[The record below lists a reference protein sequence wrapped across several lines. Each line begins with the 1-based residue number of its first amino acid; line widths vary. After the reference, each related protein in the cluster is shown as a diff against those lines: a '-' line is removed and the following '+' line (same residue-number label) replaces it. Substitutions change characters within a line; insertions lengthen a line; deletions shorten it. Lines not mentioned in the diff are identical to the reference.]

1 MPKSFSKRKD
11 LIYTGEGFE
20 NSYLCNRKKVA
31 MNAVER
37 KKEIYKVT
45 LIGAIGNVILPVVKG
60 VIGVLSNSGALI
72 ADAIHSA
79 TDLLTDAVVLF
90 CTRIAAKPSD
100 DDHAYG
106 HGKYEVIASALISLS
121 LLVVGAFILAKSVEE
136 LYRYFLEG
144 VMIEKPG
151 AIAIWAALI
160 SVVAKEI
167 LFRYTIRV
175 AHKVNSSAVAAN
187 AWHHRSDALS
197 SVGVLV
203 GLSAAYF
210 LGEGARFM
218 EPASAIFVA
227 VLIIKVGMEIGMN
240 SLRELSEKAL
250 PSETEQ
256 KIREM
261 VESVEGVSNPHN
273 LRTRRV
279 GQRIAIEVD
288 IMVDGQMTVE
298 RAHHLTELIEAILRK
313 EFGEETHIIIHVEPK
328 EATLDNK
335 YEREYESRQNL

>member
-1 MPKSFSKRKD
+1 
-11 LIYTGEGFE
+11 
-20 NSYLCNRKKVA
+20 

-37 KKEIYKVT
+37 KREIYKVT
-45 LIGAIGNVILPVVKG
+45 LIGAIGNVILPVIKG
-60 VIGVLSNSGALI
+60 VIGVLTGSGALI
-72 ADAIHSA
+72 ADAVHSA
-79 TDLLTDAVVLF
+79 TDLVTDAVVLF

-106 HGKYEVIASALISLS
+106 HGKYEVIASAIISLS
-121 LLVVGAFILAKSVEE
+121 LLVVGAFILAKSVEI
-136 LYRYFLEG
+136 LYRFFAEG
-144 VMIEKPG
+144 VMIAQPG

-160 SVVAKEI
+160 SILAKEV

-175 AHKVNSSAVAAN
+175 ARKVNSEAVKAN

-197 SVGVLV
+197 SVGVFI

-218 EPASAIFVA
+218 EPLSAIFVA

-240 SLRELSEKAL
+240 ALRELSEKAL
-250 PSETEQ
+250 PVETE
-256 KIREM
+256 REILEI
-261 VESVEGVSNPHN
+261 VERVEGVFNPHN
-273 LRTRRV
+273 LRTRKV

-298 RAHHLTELIEAILRK
+298 RSHCLTELVEATLRK
-313 EFGEETHIIIHVEPK
+313 RYGEETHIVIHVEPNK
-328 EATLDNK
+328 PSVDNK
-335 YEREYESRQNL
+335 YEREYESRRNV